1 MLKEIIHNYS
11 KFTVQRFKIAYEIT
25 PYIEQTYNL
34 FWVIKIS
41 QTNFRAIYNQISI
54 HCFDFN
60 SDQTCSSII
69 KFLFKLELLIILGLS
84 IGYSIY
90 SVFTSPKSLKL
101 YLYKHIDV
109 FQYAYILYNNGNLKQ
124 LIENNELIYKLLKT
138 HSTDLSQLDKFSNKQ
153 YLFFSNNDAKLTD
166 LTENLIE
173 NCDMTIDQ
181 LNNLNSDELCKVRQ
195 HKDDINKGRTSIE
208 LTSQSPLDN
217 NLFHRRQPTEST
229 IVLSPISRLSQT

>member
-1 MLKEIIHNYS
+1 MLKEFIHNHS
-11 KFTVQRFKIAYEIT
+11 KFTAQRIKIAYEIT

-34 FWVIKIS
+34 FWVIRIS
-41 QTNFRAIYNQISI
+41 QANFRAIYNQISI

-101 YLYKHIDV
+101 YFNKHIDI
-109 FQYAYILYNNGNLKQ
+109 FQYAYILYNNGNVKQ
-124 LIENNELIYKLLKT
+124 LIENNELIYKQLKT
-138 HSTDLSQLDKFSNKQ
+138 HSTDLSQLDKFSSKQ
-153 YLFFSNNDAKLTD
+153 YLFFSNKDGKLTD
-166 LTENLIE
+166 LTKNLIE

-195 HKDDINKGRTSIE
+195 HKDDINKGRTLIE
-208 LTSQSPLDN
+208 LTSESALDN
-217 NLFHRRQPTEST
+217 NLFHRRQPNEST
-229 IVLSPISRLSQT
+229 IVLSPISRLSDT